1 MQVPFV
7 NLKAQYNSIKNEI
20 DDAIQK
26 VLEKCDFVMGE
37 YINKFENEFASY
49 CNVKYAIGVSNG
61 TDALFLALKAIGVKA
76 GDEIITTP
84 NTFIAT
90 TEAITRAGGKIKF
103 VDINPETFNI
113 DPTHIEA
120 EITEKTKA
128 IIPVHLYGHPADM
141 NPILSI
147 AKKYDLKVIE
157 DAAQAHGAEYKGM
170 KIGSIG
176 DVACFSFYP
185 GKNLGAYGDA
195 GIVTTND
202 PEISQKIKML
212 RNHGRLK
219 KYIHEFEAF
228 NCRLDTIQAA
238 VLYVKLNYIE
248 AWNTARRKHAQY
260 YKKLLRSDKVILP
273 FEQKNCKHVYHIFA
287 IKVTKRDYLFRKLN
301 DEGIRVGIHYPVPLH
316 LQPAYRYLGYE
327 KGSFPNTELI
337 AKTELSLPIYPELN
351 NKTIDHICA
360 ALRNL
365 T

>member
-228 NCRLDTIQAA
+228 
-238 VLYVKLNYIE
+238 
-248 AWNTARRKHAQY
+248 
-260 YKKLLRSDKVILP
+260 P